1 MADDLSKP
9 LGKKKPS
16 RFNLEFLSKTYEL
29 PLGRIIFGLIG
40 LMLVGFAARLIMV
53 DDPMGGQ
60 PVAEVSINSMR
71 NSNTLANEISN
82 EPDSGLAIVSG
93 DNNSREV
100 LPVIPNDLP
109 EQDIEAQRN
118 DFGIFPTLAEQ
129 TQHGPIPRISP
140 DGQTPFSVY
149 ARASIGPEA
158 AAGKPLI
165 AIIVTGMGLNESTT
179 LDAINN
185 LPDNITLA
193 FAPYGRALDRTAN
206 AAREGGHELMLEI
219 PMEPFDYPNSDPGP
233 HTLLTGQPVRANLDR
248 LYWLMARLGGYIG
261 TINNM
266 GARFTSSATDLGP
279 FMEELGSRGI
289 GYLDDGS
296 SNRSLTRQLA
306 RSNRVPYARA
316 NLALDENPSRTAILT
331 KLQELEAIAREK
343 GQAVGV
349 ISALPVSI
357 NTLVSWAAG
366 LEDNN
371 IELVPASALMG
382 N

>member
-1 MADDLSKP
+1 MADDLSTP
-9 LGKKKPS
+9 LGKKKPP
-16 RFNLEFLSKTYEL
+16 RFNLEFLKKTYEL
-29 PLGRIIFGLIG
+29 PLARILFGLIG
-40 LMLVGFAARLIMV
+40 LIIVGFAARIILV
-53 DDPMGGQ
+53 EEPMGGQ
-60 PVAEVSINSMR
+60 PIVEVPINSIR
-71 NSNTLANEISN
+71 NTNTLANEISS
-82 EPDSGLAIVSG
+82 EPDTGLSIISG
-93 DNNSREV
+93 DNSAPEII
-100 LPVIPNDLP
+100 VIA
-109 EQDIEAQRN
+109 QDDAPAQEMQNQRN
-118 DFGIFPTLAEQ
+118 EFGLFPALAEQ

-140 DGQTPFSVY
+140 DGLSPFAAY

-165 AIIVTGMGLNESTT
+165 SIIVTGMGLNESGT

-193 FAPYGRALDRTAN
+193 FAPYGRALERTVI

-248 LYWLMARLGGYIG
+248 LYWLMARMGGYIG

-266 GARFTSSATDLGP
+266 GARFTASATDLAP

-306 RSNRVPYARA
+306 RANQVPYARA
-316 NLALDENPSRTAILT
+316 SLALDENPSRTAILAQ
-331 KLQELEAIAREK
+331 LQNLEGIAREQ
-343 GQAVGV
+343 GQAIGV

-366 LEDNN
+366 LKENN